1 MDFNFLLF
9 NDSSAS
15 NLSFAHSGTTKITR
29 LPLLMPVA
37 CQGLLFGWERVTG
50 MRERRKGRES
60 MVYRVVI
67 KVK

>member
-29 LPLLMPVA
+29 LPLLMVA
-37 CQGLLFGWERVTG
+37 CQWLLFGWEKVTG
-50 MRERRKGRES
+50 MRERRKG
-60 MVYRVVI
+60 
-67 KVK
+67 K